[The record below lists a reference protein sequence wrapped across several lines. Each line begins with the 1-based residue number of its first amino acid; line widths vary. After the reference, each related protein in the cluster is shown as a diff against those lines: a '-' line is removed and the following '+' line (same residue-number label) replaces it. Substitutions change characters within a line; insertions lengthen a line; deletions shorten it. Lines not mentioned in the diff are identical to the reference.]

1 MQANLSEERNFSD
14 KNLIVNVQVI
24 FFNEDDMH
32 FAYIPSSELTGYG
45 TSNKS
50 AIDSLTIT
58 LDEFLRYTVNKNT
71 LLVELKRL
79 GWKISSRRKP
89 MVAPQMS
96 NLINTNEQLREI
108 VNHKNFTTSKF
119 SVNVPEKIVEY

>member
-50 AIDSLTIT
+50 AIDS
-58 LDEFLRYTVNKNT
+58 
-71 LLVELKRL
+71 
-79 GWKISSRRKP
+79 
-89 MVAPQMS
+89 
-96 NLINTNEQLREI
+96 
-108 VNHKNFTTSKF
+108 
-119 SVNVPEKIVEY
+119 